1 MTHYH
6 SLNITNES
14 RHDTARL
21 LEHTHTNLI
30 IFLVSKRYDC
40 LPRYNDLTRASL
52 FEWFM
57 VGWSFFPSANRYQ
70 QDFKEILLVLGTIP
84 QCSDQRLSD
93 HSLNAW
99 GKSQHLDKAIGTIT
113 SSPVRS
119 LFSIFS

>member
-40 LPRYNDLTRASL
+40 LPRYNDLTRASP

-70 QDFKEILLVLGTIP
+70 QDFQEILLVLGMIP
-84 QCSDQRLSD
+84 QCSEQRLSD

-99 GKSQHLDKAIGTIT
+99 GNHNILIKQ
-113 SSPVRS
+113 
-119 LFSIFS
+119 